1 MDLDQG
7 RPSHPVSREPRGFTV
22 IELLVSMTVVAI
34 LISLMAAAIAQTRE
48 AARRAQCRNH
58 LKQLVLA
65 IHNFHDRENR
75 LPPLEIADSWATWAV
90 FILPGLD
97 QGTMYS
103 QWDLR
108 HRYYMQPATAGS
120 DLPVFH
126 CPSRPAV
133 TGANLGT
140 AGLFSGNSIHRGPP
154 GWSDFGACAG
164 TTRSYLNGSM
174 TRAIDISTSLPSAQ
188 PGSGSGDVASRVH
201 PGWRLTLAFRD
212 LSTDGMTH
220 TVLLGEMHIP
230 PGRKLDSVFDGDN
243 PSGYTRIL
251 GGRPPE
257 VSRYPLVG
265 QPTYTGTDWSDR
277 FGSAHTGICHFGLA
291 DGSVRALSVNTDVK
305 VLDCLSR
312 RGDGQPVGL
321 E

>member
-1 MDLDQG
+1 MDISKG
-7 RPSHPVSREPRGFTV
+7 RLSTPAVRKPRGFTV
-22 IELLVSMTVVAI
+22 IELLVCMTVVAI

-48 AARRAQCRNH
+48 AARRAQCRSH

-65 IHNFHDRENR
+65 IHNFHDCANR

-97 QGTMYS
+97 QSPMFS

-108 HRYYMQPATAGS
+108 RRYYVQPATAGS

-133 TGANLGT
+133 ASANLGT
-140 AGLFSGNSIHRGPP
+140 PGLFSDGIHRGPP

-164 TTRSYLNGSM
+164 TSRSYLNGSM
-174 TRAIDISTSLPSAQ
+174 TRAIDISTSLPSTQ
-188 PGSGSGDVASRVH
+188 PGAGSGDVSSRIH
-201 PGWRLTLAFRD
+201 PGWRLALAFRD
-212 LSTDGMTH
+212 LSTDGMSN

-230 PGRKLDSVFDGDN
+230 VGRKLDSVFNGDN
-243 PSGYTRIL
+243 PPGYTRIL
-251 GGRPPE
+251 GGRPTDAA
-257 VSRYPLVG
+257 RYPIVD
-265 QPTYTGTDWSDR
+265 QPTYLGTDWSDR
-277 FGSAHTGICHFGLA
+277 FGSAHPGVCHFGLA
-291 DGSVRALSVNTDVK
+291 DGSVRGLNVSIDLQ
-305 VLDCLSR
+305 VLDGLSR
-312 RGDGQPVGL
+312 RGDGLPVSL